1 MGDLTLVS
9 DNRYLLDAVDGN
21 LPIVTYEK
29 KKAKEQRLS
38 STNFAKM
45 DCASFDQKIGQI
57 TNLASTLI
65 SMLSEFPEDSAE
77 WKEIRKR
84 IDVLRRFQGDAID
97 STKGMVFVPPPAY
110 WNKRQKYIPI
120 PEDADEE
127 TIDKIKEEN
136 RTIQFNNRICA
147 NRKPYFFGYVYDRE
161 MEGYKYYKQT
171 KYDRIAENDFGKRFD
186 EILKSDNLSE
196 AEKKFRNGFLK
207 HSPLRRSPCTMNQL
221 AWYVEDIQFDN
232 TFRKKADG
240 FDYHILMSKNE
251 INKKSATYN
260 EVIRILTRYF
270 SDFRSIQYQ
279 NVVNDTFITGAFEY
293 ENVYPFLYS
302 ILKNQLFDVCS
313 NEEELCDTVIY
324 VTYEK
329 FPSKDRDFLWSIF
342 GERIIENMR
351 SKAEKI
357 WIVSESEDGKEYLGN
372 KYKLIGVDNPNVIQ
386 KV

>member
-1 MGDLTLVS
+1 MCSIPLINIGKPRV
-9 DNRYLLDAVDGN
+9 
-21 LPIVTYEK
+21 EK
-29 KKAKEQRLS
+29 
-38 STNFAKM
+38 
-45 DCASFDQKIGQI
+45 
-57 TNLASTLI
+57 
-65 SMLSEFPEDSAE
+65 
-77 WKEIRKR
+77 
-84 IDVLRRFQGDAID
+84 AID

-120 PEDADEE
+120 PDDADKE
-127 TIDKIKEEN
+127 TTDKIKEEN
-136 RTIQFNNRICA
+136 RIIQFNNRICA
-147 NRKPYFFGYVYDRE
+147 NKKPYFFGYVYDRE
-161 MEGYKYYKQT
+161 MEGYKVYKKEKYEGISRVYYK
-171 KYDRIAENDFGKRFD
+171 KEFD
-186 EILKSDNLSE
+186 EILKGENLSE
-196 AEKKFRNGFLK
+196 EEKKFRSGFLR
-207 HSPLRRSPCTMNQL
+207 HSPLRCSPCTMNQL

-232 TFRKKADG
+232 KFRKKADG

-251 INKKSATYN
+251 INKKSGTYN
-260 EVIRILTRYF
+260 EVIGVLTRFF

-372 KYKLIGVDNPNVIQ
+372 KYKLIGVDNPNVVQ